1 MKENSGK
8 TKKIKICLYPN
19 LSSYIWQKLFDVIV
33 NKNLGCFQQ
42 FFHGQHPRYLMLEIS
57 LAKLTLADR
66 WMDSG
71 GCKKLVCDCFL
82 CLSIQ
87 AWRADCEWTK
97 HFMDVASDR
106 GQNFYKE

>member
-1 MKENSGK
+1 
-8 TKKIKICLYPN
+8 
-19 LSSYIWQKLFDVIV
+19 
-33 NKNLGCFQQ
+33 
-42 FFHGQHPRYLMLEIS
+42 
-57 LAKLTLADR
+57 
-66 WMDSG
+66 MDSG

>member
-1 MKENSGK
+1 
-8 TKKIKICLYPN
+8 
-19 LSSYIWQKLFDVIV
+19 
-33 NKNLGCFQQ
+33 
-42 FFHGQHPRYLMLEIS
+42 MLEIS
-57 LAKLTLADR
+57 VAKLTLADR

-87 AWRADCEWTK
+87 ARRADCEWTK

-106 GQNFYKE
+106 GQNFYKEWAQKFTFHNKTNISWYKILVDAKCHVANFNSDYYNQFVKSTLFYVSTFPS